1 MKEKGGRVI
10 YIGKAKNLK
19 KRVSSYFVERKEIFW
34 KTSRLVSKVEDLDF
48 IVTDNE
54 AEAFLLESNL
64 IKRYRPL
71 FNIESQRPTAVRLS

>member
-1 MKEKGGRVI
+1 MQITPRLKQIPQAPGVYLMKEKGGRVI

-19 KRVSSYFVERKEIFW
+19 KRVSSYICLEKEIFW

-54 AEAFLLESNL
+54 AEAFS
-64 IKRYRPL
+64 
-71 FNIESQRPTAVRLS
+71 FGVQFD